1 MLKSDLTR
9 EGVGWGVNLF
19 VDQGSMTKLGSFLM
33 NKRMYCTLSL
43 LADNKFG
50 SIIINN
56 WSFSINHYIVFVL
69 SLPCMLEGA
78 FINATWPLYGFITPM
93 GVLHGFI
100 TSIRRSL
107 PWGPFMAL
115 SLLWGPTWIFHCYGA
130 NTFFWP
136 GKYSGSWWADIIF
149 WFLISMLL

>member
-1 MLKSDLTR
+1 MLKSGLTR
-9 EGVGWGVNLF
+9 EGPGVNLF
-19 VDQGSMTKLGSFLM
+19 VDQGSITKLGSFLM

-56 WSFSINHYIVFVL
+56 WSFSNNHYIVLVL

-100 TSIRRSL
+100 TSMRGSL
-107 PWGPFMAL
+107 PWGPFMIL
-115 SLLWGPTWIFHCYGA
+115 SLLWGPTWIFHCYRRPHIFL
-130 NTFFWP
+130 TR
-136 GKYSGSWWADIIF
+136 KISWKLMSRYNILIFDIDVIV
-149 WFLISMLL
+149 I